1 MRHAVWP
8 RWENWIKGYRVYA
21 VLGDGELQEGQVWEA
36 MMYAAHYKLDNLT
49 AFLDH
54 NGLQIDGKITE
65 VMSPEPVV
73 AKFEAF
79 GWSVILID
87 GHDMNQ
93 IDKAIKKAKRTK
105 GKPTMIVAET
115 IKGKG
120 VSYMENKYEWHGKAP
135 NQEQRD
141 IAIAELDA
149 YIESLGV

>member
-1 MRHAVWP
+1 
-8 RWENWIKGYRVYA
+8 
-21 VLGDGELQEGQVWEA
+21 
-36 MMYAAHYKLDNLT
+36 MYAAHYKLDNLT

>member
-1 MRHAVWP
+1 MAQMG
-8 RWENWIKGYRVYA
+8 KLDKKDYRVYA

-54 NGLQIDGKITE
+54 NGLQIDGDIKE

-87 GHDMNQ
+87 GHDMDQ

-120 VSYMENKYEWHGKAP
+120 VSYMENKYEWHGKALP
-135 NQEQRD
+135 IRNKG
-141 IAIAELDA
+141 I
-149 YIESLGV
+149 